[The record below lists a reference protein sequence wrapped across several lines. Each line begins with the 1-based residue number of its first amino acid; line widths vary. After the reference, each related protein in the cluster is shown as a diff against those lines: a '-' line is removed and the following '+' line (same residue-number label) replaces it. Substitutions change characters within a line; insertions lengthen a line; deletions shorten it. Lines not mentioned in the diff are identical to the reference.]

1 MAYDKEKI
9 YKQAQKLIVEKKLI
23 FMTEVYALLPMTHA
37 TFYVW
42 FPEKSEQ
49 LETLKALIE
58 ANKTNLK
65 MKLREKMFKE
75 GKSADNIVLYK
86 LAGTKEERDILN
98 GIDTSSNEVKPQ
110 QTITINYVKPDNEKQ

>member
-9 YKQAQKLIVEKKLI
+9 YKQAQKLIVDKKLI
-23 FMTEVYALLPMTHA
+23 FMTEVYALLPMTHG
-37 TFYVW
+37 TFYIW
-42 FPEKSEQ
+42 FPEKSEE
-49 LETLKALIE
+49 LETLKRLIE
-58 ANKTNLK
+58 SNKTNLK

-98 GIDTSSNEVKPQ
+98 GVDTSTNEVKPA
-110 QTITINYVKPDNEKQ
+110 QTININYVKPDNEK